1 MRNTLASEV
10 IWCAGVAL
18 CIAQQSQTFRSDV
31 QTVAVF
37 ATVQDRDG
45 RLLPDLTKD
54 DFKISDN
61 GRLVP
66 IATFSHEILP
76 ITVAL
81 MLDMSDSMRMECSAE
96 CGVRISH

>member
-1 MRNTLASEV
+1 MRNTLASAV
-10 IWCAGVAL
+10 IWCAGAAL
-18 CIAQQSQTFRSDV
+18 CIAQQPQTFRSDV
-31 QTVAVF
+31 QTVVVY

-45 RLLPDLTKD
+45 RLVPDLTKD
-54 DFKISDN
+54 DFRISDN

-81 MLDMSDSMRMECSAE
+81 MLDMSDSMRMEIGRAH
-96 CGVRISH
+96 V